1 MERWFLDMFKWIVR
15 ITTRQV
21 FWSDE
26 HSTCASS
33 ENLVA
38 SLSSVFYRTYSGAS
52 FSMIITVLLTKL
64 LQKYNSLS
72 EFSLMSTLSF
82 TNLAGVFVGVYPLTF
97 KASNTNCLAKITARL
112 VVPKYFLLP
121 QMFSWFWF
129 TLLTNIVLAHCKTA
143 HYTHTSVPNVTW
155 TCLAS

>member
-1 MERWFLDMFKWIVR
+1 MNCAHYHG
-15 ITTRQV
+15 QV

-52 FSMIITVLLTKL
+52 FCMIITVLLTKL

-97 KASNTNCLAKITARL
+97 
-112 VVPKYFLLP
+112 
-121 QMFSWFWF
+121 
-129 TLLTNIVLAHCKTA
+129 
-143 HYTHTSVPNVTW
+143 
-155 TCLAS
+155 